1 MMDQFLYGVST
12 AAAQIEGGAADDGR
26 SPSIWDT
33 FSKIPGK
40 MASAKYFPTACDS
53 YHRFDRDLENMK
65 KLGVNSY
72 RMSISWS
79 RVLPEGTGP
88 LNQKGM
94 DYYKRVFEKLNQ
106 ADILPNVTLY
116 HWDLPQCLEEKGG
129 WSNRDAVGWFAEYAE
144 KMFREFSDAVP
155 MWATINEPIATYIGY
170 AKGTFAP
177 GHRDEKRGNQ
187 ARHNLLCAHG
197 EAVKVFRAMAA
208 KQARIGAVIDVWKRY
223 PASESAADLAIAE
236 DQNERN
242 WKFYTDAVLGNG
254 YSDYILKKLE
264 EEGTLMEIREGD
276 LELMSQPL
284 DFFGLNIYGRT
295 VVSATKKTRK
305 KKLTGGNFQE
315 DKSGDYPRIVYD
327 VTKMLREMYDL
338 KIPIYVTDNGKAA
351 YVHEFHG
358 LDGRIHDKKR
368 IAYIRGF
375 LEWIER
381 ANREGLDIR
390 GYYAWSLMDNMEWAA
405 GTMMRYGLIE
415 TNFKTFETKWKDS
428 AYFYRDYIRRARAE
442 EGRD

>member
-338 KIPIYVTDNGKAA
+338 KIPIYVTENGKAA